1 MKKLLSLVLA
11 AMMGAALFAGCGAS
25 SQDDWKYVQEKGT
38 LKIGITLYQ
47 PMNYKDENGNLTGFD
62 TELAEAVC
70 EKLGLTP
77 EFVEIDWDQ
86 KAVELKSKSIDCI
99 WNGMTI
105 TEEMKSQLTFSV
117 PYSGNA
123 QVCVI
128 NTANAGTFQTLE
140 DLAGAKVGA
149 EAGSAGEKAVKADKN
164 LSQGDLVA
172 MTAQRDTLLELK
184 SGTIDVAVIDQVMAE
199 ASVGEGTSYNDLMIV
214 DGIALSEEEYGIGF
228 RKDSQ
233 LADKVNAALQ
243 ELANEGVVAEL
254 AEKYPSVLVK
264 LKAE

>member
-1 MKKLLSLVLA
+1 MKKLMSLVLA
-11 AMMGAALFAGCGAS
+11 AAMGAVLFAGCGAS
-25 SQDDWKYVQEKGT
+25 GQDDWQYVQDKGT

-47 PMNYKDENGNLTGFD
+47 PMNYKDESGNLTGFD

-86 KAVELKSKSIDCI
+86 KVVELKSRSIDCI

-105 TEEMKSQLTFSV
+105 TDELKEQITFSN

-128 NTANAGTFQTLE
+128 NTANADTYQTLE
-140 DLAGAKVGA
+140 DMAGAKVGA
-149 EAGSAGEKAVKADKN
+149 EAGSAGEAAVEADEN
-164 LSQGDLVA
+164 LSQGGLVA

-199 ASVGEGTSYNDLMIV
+199 ASVGEGTSYDDLMIV
-214 DGIALSEEEYGIGF
+214 DGIALSEEEYGIGL

-233 LADKVNAALQ
+233 LADKVNEALQ
-243 ELANEGVVAEL
+243 QLANEGVVAEL

-264 LKAE
+264 LQAE